1 VVALVVTALVA
12 AAGACGKQLDVSKP
26 ERAIAAAIEKRYSI
40 DVESVSCP
48 KDLEAKKGS
57 RFQCVVTLQ
66 GDRLTADVTQTDSSG
81 GLRYQ
86 LAEQILT
93 ATSVAKAIRAQ
104 YNATSVDCGKRT
116 YWVAHPNRTF
126 TCRARDDAGGAARIT
141 VTVRDE
147 RGNIDLD
154 IAN

>member
-1 VVALVVTALVA
+1 VLALVA
-12 AAGACGKQLDVSKP
+12 FTLPAIGGACGKQLDVSKP
-26 ERAIAAAIEKRYSI
+26 ERAIAAAIEERYSI
-40 DVESVSCP
+40 DVQDVSCP
-48 KDLEAKKGS
+48 QDLKAKKGAQ
-57 RFQCVVTLQ
+57 FQCVVTLE

-86 LAEQILT
+86 LVEQILT
-93 ATSVAKAIRAQ
+93 ERSVAKAIRAQ